1 MKKIKGDFMEK
12 IILTNDCIKK
22 ESKCLFLA
30 ELPDA
35 IIIFILSFPVFCL
48 SVYLF
53 SKDSLLI
60 KVLSVFMLVISAVL
74 ILIAIM
80 FILKST
86 TLFLKI
92 LKGKIYIEK
101 SILNNKQEEIP
112 GRTRAI
118 FSQYH
123 PYSFY
128 FSDYGEYKIIDH
140 SYYKWSKVLVMNSER
155 IFANAEIGDEFY
167 LVISDGKKK
176 EILFTYNTKLFE
188 YKDII

>member
-1 MKKIKGDFMEK
+1 MEK
-12 IILTNDCIKK
+12 IILTKDCIKK

-30 ELPDA
+30 DMPDA
-35 IIIFILSFPVFCL
+35 VVTFILSFPVFCL

-53 SKDSLLI
+53 SKDDLLY
-60 KVLSVFMLVISAVL
+60 KVLSVFMIVIPAVL
-74 ILIAIM
+74 ILITIM
-80 FILKST
+80 VILKST

-92 LKGKIYIEK
+92 LKGKIRIEK

-112 GRTRAI
+112 GRIQAI

-128 FSDYGEYKIIDH
+128 FSDYGEYKIINH
-140 SYYKWSKVLVMNSER
+140 RYYKWSKVLVMNSER

-167 LVISDGKKK
+167 LVISDDKKK

-188 YKDII
+188 YQEL